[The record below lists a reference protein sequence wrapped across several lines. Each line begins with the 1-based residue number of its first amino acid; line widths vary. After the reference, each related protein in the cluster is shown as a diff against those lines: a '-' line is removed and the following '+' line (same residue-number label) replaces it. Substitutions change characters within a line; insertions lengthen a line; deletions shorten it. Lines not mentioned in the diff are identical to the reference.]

1 MFQITLLD
9 HLKLTFGGVVHG
21 YRAHSEVAD
30 RLTRRAWQIRIA
42 ELVLLGGALAA
53 NVTALMRNNP
63 QYAMLSA
70 LLLVCAL
77 VLFAVYIAVSL
88 ESRVYAH
95 RWSAS
100 RLWLI
105 REKYRAL
112 LSEMK
117 DGTVTLDEVRSRRDD
132 LVAEIHAVVEQAPV
146 VDRPTLEA
154 ARQTLTAADD
164 TALTSREIDPFLPP
178 SLRTAIRD
186 ERESATPATAGTPTV
201 QAP

>member
-21 YRAHSEVAD
+21 YRAHSEVAN
-30 RLTRRAWQIRIA
+30 RLTRRAWHLRIA

-117 DGTVTLDEVRSRRDD
+117 DGTVTLDEVRSRRDE
-132 LVAEIHAVVEQAPV
+132 LVSEIHAVVEQSPP

-154 ARQTLTAADD
+154 ARQTLTASDD
-164 TALTSREIDPFLPP
+164 TVLTNKEIDPFLPP
-178 SLRTAIRD
+178 SLRSELRD
-186 ERESATPATAGTPTV
+186 ETAPGMPATAQTPSV